1 VPSGRAQVGAD
12 RGSLSFWSRH
22 GLRLPASDALTTPS
36 AGQARAASHAGY
48 RINALPDSEDAPDL
62 IVLVA
67 FPGRGKRSASFGYGA
82 LKGMREVMIETQRG
96 RGRC

>member
-1 VPSGRAQVGAD
+1 MHSQPLPQGR
-12 RGSLSFWSRH
+12 LEPH
-22 GLRLPASDALTTPS
+22 LT
-36 AGQARAASHAGY
+36 RGY